1 MDRTSFNR
9 LDSGPASPSGRG
21 PDKPVKVLTHTK
33 LVKELTHLVII
44 QELNAHNGEAALQ
57 LHLPVISI
65 SKTAHILLRIEFGQ
79 VNINSVACS
88 LHTIECILWLPRAD
102 MLLTVQV

>member
-1 MDRTSFNR
+1 MVVQLDRPSFNR

-33 LVKELTHLVII
+33 LVKELTHLVVI

-57 LHLPVISI
+57 GICFSIPISI
-65 SKTAHILLRIEFGQ
+65 QSAAALHHAHLICVVCVSK
-79 VNINSVACS
+79 
-88 LHTIECILWLPRAD
+88 
-102 MLLTVQV
+102 